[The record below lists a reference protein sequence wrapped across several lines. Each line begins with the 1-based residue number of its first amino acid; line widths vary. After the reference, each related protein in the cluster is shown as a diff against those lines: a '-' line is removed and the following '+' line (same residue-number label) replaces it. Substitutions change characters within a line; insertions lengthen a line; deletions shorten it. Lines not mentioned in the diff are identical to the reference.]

1 MYSLRLLTMRSPRT
15 QWTMIPFPPLAMIQI
30 NDDFIGNINDRKIK
44 SNAGKNVDIF
54 FSWKK
59 SRVKKNQKL
68 NCPIRCYHCNG
79 GRGGNNI
86 CTFLWTSPLSDAVVN
101 ENKIPDHRTKS
112 VLKWENEIS
121 NTVLKLRIGA
131 VGFFITN
138 N

>member
-59 SRVKKNQKL
+59 SRVKKKSK
-68 NCPIRCYHCNG
+68 
-79 GRGGNNI
+79 
-86 CTFLWTSPLSDAVVN
+86 TELS
-101 ENKIPDHRTKS
+101 HS
-112 VLKWENEIS
+112 VLSLQRGKGGQQYLYVFVDFSI
-121 NTVLKLRIGA
+121 VRCRRQRK
-131 VGFFITN
+131 
-138 N
+138 